1 MKRWT
6 VLYGDLLRGRDEIAA
21 SGEFDAV
28 LTDAP
33 YELGFMGKHWDKSGV
48 AFDPETWSWIIKRL
62 RPGAH
67 MLAFGGTRTFHR
79 MTCAIEDGGFEIRDC
94 MSWLYGQGF
103 PKSLDIAKFFDD
115 GSHALDLAERWKG
128 YGTALKPAWEPIV
141 VARVAIDDTITK
153 NVQVHGTGALAIDA
167 CRLGTDYEGPR
178 EGEQSADRRYADRG
192 GTDLAA
198 LPGARGGSPRG
209 RFPSNVVLDVEA
221 AKLLDD
227 QSGVLTSGQLLSHH
241 KRSGGS
247 GNVGT
252 FDIRDR
258 TGEPCNFGGDSGG
271 ASRFFYTSKV
281 STSERNDGL
290 DDLPETRSDMYRGGY
305 TSGGHERAPVA
316 HNTHPTMKPVA
327 LTEYLAKLL
336 LPPRSI
342 GRPRRILVPF
352 SGVGSEMIGALR
364 AGWDEV
370 VGIENNEEYV
380 RVSRLR
386 LTRVDTSHQVSLF
399 EGVA

>member
-1 MKRWT
+1 MTKRWT
-6 VLYGDLLRGRDEIAA
+6 VLYGDLLRGRDEIAT

-33 YELGFMGKHWDKSGV
+33 YELGFMGKRWDKSGV
-48 AFDPETWSWIIKRL
+48 AFDPQTWSWIMKRL

-79 MTCAIEDGGFEIRDC
+79 MTCAIEDAGFEIRDC

-103 PKSLDIAKFFDD
+103 PKSLDIGKFFDD
-115 GSHALDLAERWKG
+115 GTHALDLMDRWKG
-128 YGTALKPAWEPIV
+128 FGTALKPAWEPIV

-178 EGEQSADRRYADRG
+178 AGEQSADRRYAERG

-198 LPGARGGSPRG
+198 LPGARGGSPIG
-209 RFPSNVVLDVEA
+209 RFPANVVLDVEA
-221 AKLLDD
+221 AKLLDQ

-271 ASRFFYTSKV
+271 ASRFFYVAKV
-281 STSERNDGL
+281 SSTERHDGL
-290 DDLPETRSDMYRGGY
+290 DDLSELPDG
-305 TSGGHERAPVA
+305 
-316 HNTHPTMKPVA
+316 NDHPTLKPVA

-352 SGVGSEMIGALR
+352 SGTGSEMIGALR

-370 VGIENNEEYV
+370 VGIENDEKYV

-386 LTRVDTSHQVSLF
+386 LTRVDTSHQPSLF

>member
-6 VLYGDLLRGRDEIAA
+6 VLYGDLLRGRDEIAT

-48 AFDPETWSWIIKRL
+48 AFDPETWSWILKRL

-94 MSWLYGQGF
+94 MSWIYGQGF
-103 PKSLDIAKFFDD
+103 PKSLDVGKFFDD
-115 GSHALDLAERWKG
+115 GTHALDLAERWKG

-141 VARVAIDDTITK
+141 VARVAIDGAITK

-178 EGEQSADRRYADRG
+178 AGEQSADRRYAERG

-198 LPGARGGSPRG
+198 LPGARGGSPIG
-209 RFPSNVVLDVEA
+209 RFPANVVLDVEA
-221 AKLLDD
+221 AKLLDE

-271 ASRFFYTSKV
+271 ASRFFYVAKV
-281 STSERNDGL
+281 STTERNDGL
-290 DDLPETRSDMYRGGY
+290 DDLPELPDG
-305 TSGGHERAPVA
+305 
-316 HNTHPTMKPVA
+316 NDHPTLKPVA

-352 SGVGSEMIGALR
+352 SGTGSEMIGALR

-370 VGIENNEEYV
+370 VGIENDEKYV

-386 LTRVDTSHQVSLF
+386 LTRVDTSHQASLF

>member
-1 MKRWT
+1 VTKRWT
-6 VLYGDLLRGRDEIAA
+6 VLYGDLLRGRDEIAT

-33 YELGFMGKHWDKSGV
+33 YELGFMGKRWDKSGV
-48 AFDPETWSWIIKRL
+48 AFDPETWSWILKRL

-103 PKSLDIAKFFDD
+103 PKSLDVGKFFDD
-115 GSHALDLAERWKG
+115 GTHALDLAERWKG

-167 CRLGTDYEGPR
+167 CRLATDYEGPR
-178 EGEQSADRRYADRG
+178 DGEQSADRRYGERG
-192 GTDLAA
+192 GTNLAA
-198 LPGARGGSPRG
+198 LPGARGGAPNG
-209 RFPSNVVLDVEA
+209 RFPANVVLDIEA
-221 AKLLDD
+221 AKLLDG

-271 ASRFFYTSKV
+271 ASRFFYVAKV
-281 STSERNDGL
+281 ATSERNDGL
-290 DDLPETRSDMYRGGY
+290 DDLPELPDG
-305 TSGGHERAPVA
+305 
-316 HNTHPTMKPVA
+316 NDHPTLKPVA

-352 SGVGSEMIGALR
+352 SGTGSEMIGALR

-370 VGIENNEEYV
+370 VGIENDEKYV

-386 LTRVDTSHQVSLF
+386 LTRVDTSHQASLF